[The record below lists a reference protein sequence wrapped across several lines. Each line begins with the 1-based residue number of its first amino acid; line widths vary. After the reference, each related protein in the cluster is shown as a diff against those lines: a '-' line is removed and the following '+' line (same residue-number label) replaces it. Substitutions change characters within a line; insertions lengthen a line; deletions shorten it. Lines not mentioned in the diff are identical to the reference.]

1 MRPPLSPAT
10 LAIAAAAGVAAC
22 VVTAIV
28 TASGVTSDAV
38 GLEVA
43 ARVAMVGIPIAV
55 GLYAWR
61 RRASARFGRNLTL
74 VSFGWFVAYLS
85 ASDDSLIYSAGR
97 VAGWFAEVGLVY
109 LVLSFP
115 SGRLRDPIDRALVA
129 ASVAVAAVLYLPTAL
144 LTDGYVVPAQFTS
157 CTEGCPGNAFQ
168 VTASEPG
175 FVEALERPLREVI
188 TIFLFLA
195 VAGRL
200 ALRIRRASPLLRRTL
215 APVLVVAVA
224 RLLVVVIALA
234 ARKSEGATDLMVAAI
249 WMLGAAIPVM
259 ALAFLVGLLRWR
271 LFVGAALERLS
282 ARGIAHASPAELRRA
297 LADAFDDPQLQI
309 LYWLPDGA
317 GGWLDAD
324 GRPVTPPSPGAGR
337 RLTEIRE
344 DGQRVAALVHDKALR
359 DERAFI
365 EAGAGFA
372 LATLENQR
380 RAARTA
386 ALLREVDESRARIAA
401 SADAE
406 RRRIERDLH
415 DGAQQRLVALRIR
428 IGLAAELLAEDHAR
442 GAEMLASLG
451 PDVEAALDEVRALAR
466 GVYPAPLVDRGLV
479 EALRAAGTQSPL
491 PVAVTA
497 EHGRRYPSTI
507 ESASYFCCLEAMQN
521 AAKHATGATRV
532 TITVA
537 DTDGDL
543 RLEVADDGPG
553 FDVRATNGGAGLLNM
568 RDRARAVGGEL
579 TIDSQP
585 GRGTRVIA
593 TIPLPAGAADERPAP
608 A

>member
-1 MRPPLSPAT
+1 MRPPPPPAI
-10 LAIAAAAGVAAC
+10 LATAAAAAVAAC

-28 TASGVTSDAV
+28 TASGVTSDTV

-74 VSFGWFVAYLS
+74 VSFAWFVAYLS
-85 ASDDSLIYSAGR
+85 ASDDSLVYSVGR
-97 VAGWFAEVGLVY
+97 VAGWIAEVGLVY
-109 LVLSFP
+109 VVLSFP
-115 SGRLRDPIDRALVA
+115 SGWLRDRIDRILVA
-129 ASVAVAAVLYLPTAL
+129 VSVAMVTVLWLPTAL
-144 LTDGYVVPAQFTS
+144 LTDGYPIPAPFTS
-157 CTEGCPGNAFQ
+157 CTENCPANAFQ

-175 FVEALERPLREVI
+175 FVEAWERPLREVV
-188 TIFLFLA
+188 TIVVFLM

-224 RLLVVVIALA
+224 RLLVFVVALA
-234 ARKSEGATDLMVAAI
+234 ARNGDAATDLMVAAM

-282 ARGIAHASPAELRRA
+282 ARGTSHASPGELRRA
-297 LADAFDDPQLQI
+297 LADAFDDPELQI

-317 GGWLDAD
+317 GAWLDAD
-324 GRPVTPPSPGAGR
+324 GRTVAPPRPGAGR
-337 RLTEIRE
+337 LLTEIRE
-344 DGQRVAALVHDKALR
+344 DDRRVAALVHDEALR

-372 LATLENQR
+372 LTTLENQR
-380 RAARTA
+380 LAARTA

-401 SADAE
+401 SADEE

-428 IGLAAELLAEDHAR
+428 IGLAAELLAEDRPR
-442 GAEMLASLG
+442 GAEMLAGLG

-466 GVYPAPLVDRGLV
+466 GVYPAPLADRGLV
-479 EALRAAGTQSPL
+479 EALRAAGTQCPL
-491 PVAVTA
+491 PVAVIA
-497 EHGRRYPSTI
+497 EHGRRYPPTI

-537 DTDGDL
+537 EADGDL

-553 FDVRATNGGAGLLNM
+553 FDVRSTNGGAGLLNM

-585 GRGTRVIA
+585 GGGTRVVA
-593 TIPLPAGAADERPAP
+593 TIPLPAEQPAP